1 MTSVDRTKL
10 PSVGSN
16 PPFSLP
22 QFVKVS
28 LSNGTKVW
36 TAEYRRAPMVTLRL
50 LLPAGAAV
58 DPLDKLGL
66 AALTADLLDEGSA
79 DRSSEELHKA
89 LMRIGGHL
97 KTEVWSDATVIGLT
111 TLSRHLQE
119 GLRLLYEVVMQ
130 PRFHL
135 ADINRVRAV
144 RLQRIRQM
152 KHTPAAVA
160 DRLFLKELY
169 GSHPYGHLGIGTE
182 EGLQNIGE
190 SDVQSFHKGW
200 YRPSCFTLIAVGDLN
215 PTDIIDEVI
224 PIWSTTIESDRD
236 SVSVPRLPMPT
247 ETKKSMFFV
256 SRDDAVQSELRL
268 GHLGVPRSSPD
279 YYALRVLNMVLGG
292 QFVSRLNL
300 NLREDKGYTYGAS
313 TSFDWRL
320 GRGPFSLQV
329 SVQTESTCDAIFE
342 SVKEIADIRGKREPS
357 FRELDL
363 ARAALTKSFPRN
375 FETVFHIA
383 HAAVQIAL
391 HDLNEDVFSQ
401 FVPRV
406 LSVSAED
413 VSRVATEHLQPDR
426 LLAVVVGSR
435 SAVFNRLG
443 DLDFGDPVEVS
454 A

>member
-1 MTSVDRTKL
+1 MTSVDRTQL

-16 PPFSLP
+16 PPFTLP
-22 QFVKVS
+22 HFVKVS
-28 LSNGTKVW
+28 LSNGAQVW

-58 DPLDKLGL
+58 DPLDKFGL
-66 AALTADLLDEGSA
+66 AALTAGLLDEGSTN
-79 DRSSEELHKA
+79 RSSEELHKA

-97 KTEVWSDATVIGLT
+97 NTEVWSDATVIGLT
-111 TLSRHLQE
+111 TLSRHLRE

-135 ADINRVRAV
+135 TDINRVRAA

-190 SDVQSFHKGW
+190 SDVQSFHKDW
-200 YRPSCFTLIAVGDLN
+200 YRPSCLTLIAVGDLN
-215 PTDIIDEVI
+215 PAEIIDEVI
-224 PIWSTTIESDRD
+224 PIWSNTIESDRD
-236 SVSVPRLPMPT
+236 SFSVPMLPMPT
-247 ETKKSMFFV
+247 ETKKSIFFV

-300 NLREDKGYTYGAS
+300 NLREDKGYTYGVS

-329 SVQTESTCDAIFE
+329 SVQTASTCDAIFE
-342 SVKEIADIRGKREPS
+342 SVKEIADIRGERVPS

-375 FETVFHIA
+375 FETVFQIA
-383 HAAVQIAL
+383 HAAVQLAL

-454 A
+454 V

>member
-1 MTSVDRTKL
+1 MTSVDRTQL

-22 QFVKVS
+22 HFVKVS
-28 LSNGTKVW
+28 LSNNTKVW

-50 LLPAGAAV
+50 LLPVGAAA
-58 DPLDKLGL
+58 DPLDKFGL

-79 DRSSEELHKA
+79 GRSSEELHKA

-135 ADINRVRAV
+135 TDINRVRAV

-169 GSHPYGHLGIGTE
+169 GSHPYGHLSIGTE

-190 SDVQSFHKGW
+190 SDVLSFHKGW
-200 YRPSCFTLIAVGDLN
+200 YRPSCLTLIAVGNLN
-215 PTDIIDEVI
+215 PADIIDAVI
-224 PIWSTTIESDRD
+224 PVWSTTIESDRD
-236 SVSVPRLPMPT
+236 SVSVPKLPIPT

-268 GHLGVPRSSPD
+268 GHLGVSRSSPD

-329 SVQTESTCDAIFE
+329 SVQTESTCDAICE
-342 SVKEIADIRGKREPS
+342 SVKEIADIRGERAPS
-357 FRELDL
+357 VRELDL

-375 FETVFHIA
+375 FETVFQIA

-391 HDLNEDVFSQ
+391 HDLNEDVFSH

-406 LSVSAED
+406 LSVSPED

-435 SAVFNRLG
+435 SAVFSRLG